1 MLLLTNSPFGR
12 FMIIVVPLAIALA
25 NVGARGSS
33 AADPVEYNR
42 DIKPLLSNSCYAC
55 HGPDSHDRQAD
66 LRLDVREFAVEQS
79 GMIVPGRPDDS
90 EVLARLTTDDADLK
104 MPPTDSQRPALT
116 AAQVELVR
124 RWIAEGADFQEHWAF
139 AKLTRPAVPEVK
151 EQDWVRHPIDA
162 FVARRLES
170 LGVAQA
176 PEADRRTLIRR
187 LSFDLTGLPPTPEAV
202 DAFLADQSPDAYDR
216 LVERLL
222 ADPHFGERMA
232 QYWLDLVRY
241 ADSIGYHSD
250 NPREVSLYR
259 DYVIRAF
266 NDNLPFDRFT
276 VEQIAGDLL
285 PDAGWEQQV
294 ASGYNLLLQTTEE
307 GGAQPKEYAAK
318 YSADRVRNVTDVW
331 LGVSMGCAE
340 CHNHKYDPFTAKDFY
355 SLAAFFAD
363 IQEPAVGRRPQTP
376 VLTPEFAA
384 RQKELEAAVAEAQQR
399 LDAPLP
405 ELAAAQAE
413 WEATMREQG
422 FVAPQLGPWHSIGPF
437 TADSF
442 DEAHDKAFEPEQE
455 IDLKKSY
462 RNGRLK
468 WQAQPDW
475 KDGAAR
481 EFTGENAATYLFRTI
496 TVGEAL
502 ALPVALG
509 SDDSIKVWVNGEL
522 VLNNKI
528 QRGLAPDQEQ
538 LTIALKPGEN
548 QLLLKITNAAGGA
561 GFYFATGQAGLP
573 AEIVKILRTADDQLD
588 AAQRAALAKHFRSV
602 TPQLEEARQQLAAC
616 QRELEEFKKTIP
628 VSLVTKSGPPRT
640 VRILPRGDWLDDSGP
655 VVEPALPEYLGRLD
669 TEGRR
674 PTRLDLARWL
684 TAPDNPL
691 VARTMVNRL
700 WQLFFGAGLSRTVE
714 DMGAQG
720 DPPTHPEL
728 LDWLAQ
734 EYIDSGWDT
743 KHIIRLIL
751 GSATY
756 RQDSRPGGDLR
767 QRDPENRWLARQG
780 RYRLDAET
788 VRDSALAISGLLA
801 DQVGGPSVKPYQP
814 AGYWVHLNFPQREW
828 ANDSGEALY
837 RRGLYTH
844 WQRTF
849 LHPSLLA
856 FDAPSR
862 EECTARRPR
871 SNTPQQALAL
881 LNDPT
886 YVEAARV
893 FAERVLREGGADA
906 EQRLDFAFRQTLS
919 RTPTEQERTLLLDL
933 RGQHLET
940 YRQDAQAAERLLS
953 IGARSRPSDLDA
965 AELAS
970 WTSVARVLLNL
981 PESIFRY

>member
-1 MLLLTNSPFGR
+1 MLLLTNALVGR
-12 FMIIVVPLAIALA
+12 FVFAVTLLALA
-25 NVGARGSS
+25 LASVGARGSL
-33 AADPVEYNR
+33 AAETVDYNR

-66 LRLDVREFAVEQS
+66 LRLDVREFAVEHS
-79 GMIVPGRPDDS
+79 GVIVPGRPDDS
-90 EVLARLTTDDADLK
+90 EVMARLITDDADLK
-104 MPPTDSQRPALT
+104 MPPADSHRPVLT
-116 AAQVELVR
+116 PEQVELIR
-124 RWIAEGADFQEHWAF
+124 RWIAEGANFQEHWAF
-139 AKLTRPAVPEVK
+139 AKLTRPALPAVK
-151 EQDWVRHPIDA
+151 NQDWVRNPIDA
-162 FVARRLES
+162 FVAWRLES
-170 LGVAQA
+170 KGAMPA

-187 LSFDLTGLPPTPEAV
+187 LSFDVAGLPPKPEAV
-202 DAFLADQSPDAYDR
+202 DAFLADQSPDAYER

-222 ADPHFGERMA
+222 ADPHYGERMA

-250 NPREVSLYR
+250 NPREVSMYR

-266 NDNLPFDRFT
+266 NDNMPFDRFT
-276 VEQIAGDLL
+276 IEQIAGDLL

-318 YSADRVRNVTDVW
+318 YSADRVRNVADVW

-340 CHNHKYDPFTAKDFY
+340 CHNHKYDPFTTKDFY

-384 RQKELEAAVAEAQQR
+384 RQKEFEAAVAEAQSR
-399 LDAPLP
+399 LDAPSP
-405 ELAAAQAE
+405 ELDAAQAE
-413 WEATMREQG
+413 WQAAMRVQG
-422 FVAPQLGPWHSIGPF
+422 FVAPQLGTWHSIGPF
-437 TADSF
+437 TAGSF

-455 IDLKKSY
+455 IELKKTY
-462 RNGRLK
+462 ANGRLK
-468 WQAQPDW
+468 WQPQPDW
-475 KDGAAR
+475 KDGQPR
-481 EFTGENAATYLFRTI
+481 ELSGENAATYLFRTI
-496 TVGEAL
+496 TVGEAMS
-502 ALPVALG
+502 LPVSLG
-509 SDDSIKVWVNGEL
+509 SDDGIKVWVNGTL

-538 LTIALKPGEN
+538 LTLDLKPGEN
-548 QLLLKITNAAGGA
+548 KLLVKIVNAAGGA
-561 GFYFATGQAGLP
+561 GFYFAVAQSGLP
-573 AEIVKILRTADDQLD
+573 AEIVKILRTPDDQLD
-588 AAQRAALAKHFRSV
+588 AAQKAALGKHFRSV
-602 TPQLEEARQQLAAC
+602 APQLEEARQQLAAR

-628 VSLVTKSGPPRT
+628 VSLVTKSGSPRT
-640 VRILPRGDWLDDSGP
+640 IRILPRGNWLDDSGP
-655 VVEPALPEYLGRLD
+655 VVEPALPEYLGKLN
-669 TEGRR
+669 TEGR

-684 TAPDNPL
+684 TAPENPL

-714 DMGAQG
+714 DMGVQG

-728 LDWLAQ
+728 LDWLAS

-743 KHIIRLIL
+743 KHIVRLIL
-751 GSATY
+751 GSSTY

-780 RYRLDAET
+780 RFRLDAEM
-788 VRDSALAISGLLA
+788 VRDSALAISGLLV

-814 AGYWVHLNFPQREW
+814 AGYWMHLNFPQREW
-828 ANDSGEALY
+828 ENDAGEKLY

-886 YVEAARV
+886 YVEAARA
-893 FAERVLREGGADA
+893 FAERILSEGGEDA

-919 RTPTEQERTLLLDL
+919 RMPTEQERQLLLDL
-933 RGQHLET
+933 RNQHLET
-940 YRQDAQAAERLLS
+940 YRGDAAAAERLLS
-953 IGARSRPSDLDA
+953 IGAWPRSSDLDA

>member
-1 MLLLTNSPFGR
+1 
-12 FMIIVVPLAIALA
+12 
-25 NVGARGSS
+25 
-33 AADPVEYNR
+33 
-42 DIKPLLSNSCYAC
+42 
-55 HGPDSHDRQAD
+55 
-66 LRLDVREFAVEQS
+66 
-79 GMIVPGRPDDS
+79 
-90 EVLARLTTDDADLK
+90 
-104 MPPTDSQRPALT
+104 
-116 AAQVELVR
+116 
-124 RWIAEGADFQEHWAF
+124 
-139 AKLTRPAVPEVK
+139 
-151 EQDWVRHPIDA
+151 
-162 FVARRLES
+162 
-170 LGVAQA
+170 
-176 PEADRRTLIRR
+176 
-187 LSFDLTGLPPTPEAV
+187 
-202 DAFLADQSPDAYDR
+202 
-216 LVERLL
+216 
-222 ADPHFGERMA
+222 
-232 QYWLDLVRY
+232 
-241 ADSIGYHSD
+241 
-250 NPREVSLYR
+250 
-259 DYVIRAF
+259 
-266 NDNLPFDRFT
+266 
-276 VEQIAGDLL
+276 
-285 PDAGWEQQV
+285 
-294 ASGYNLLLQTTEE
+294 
-307 GGAQPKEYAAK
+307 
-318 YSADRVRNVTDVW
+318 
-331 LGVSMGCAE
+331 
-340 CHNHKYDPFTAKDFY
+340 
-355 SLAAFFAD
+355 
-363 IQEPAVGRRPQTP
+363 
-376 VLTPEFAA
+376 
-384 RQKELEAAVAEAQQR
+384 
-399 LDAPLP
+399 
-405 ELAAAQAE
+405 
-413 WEATMREQG
+413 
-422 FVAPQLGPWHSIGPF
+422 
-437 TADSF
+437 
-442 DEAHDKAFEPEQE
+442 
-455 IDLKKSY
+455 
-462 RNGRLK
+462 
-468 WQAQPDW
+468 
-475 KDGAAR
+475 
-481 EFTGENAATYLFRTI
+481 
-496 TVGEAL
+496 
-502 ALPVALG
+502 
-509 SDDSIKVWVNGEL
+509 
-522 VLNNKI
+522 
-528 QRGLAPDQEQ
+528 
-538 LTIALKPGEN
+538 
-548 QLLLKITNAAGGA
+548 
-561 GFYFATGQAGLP
+561 
-573 AEIVKILRTADDQLD
+573 LRTADDQLD
-588 AAQRAALAKHFRSV
+588 AAQKAALAKHFRSV
-602 TPQLEEARQQLAAC
+602 APQLEEARQRLAAR

-640 VRILPRGDWLDDSGP
+640 IRILPRGDWLDDSGP

-669 TEGRR
+669 IEGRR

-743 KHIIRLIL
+743 KHIIRLIV

-906 EQRLDFAFRQTLS
+906 GQRLDFAFRQTLS
-919 RTPTEQERTLLLDL
+919 RTPTPQERQLLLDL
-933 RGQHLET
+933 REQHLET
-940 YRQDAQAAERLLS
+940 YRQDVQAAERLLS
-953 IGARSRPSDLDA
+953 IGAWPRPSDLDA